1 MPDIRSQNTTRV
13 TRSRE
18 LSNAPGDTLGFQVNV
33 HGLVKLDAGITGEML
48 LDILIDALKPAEQEV
63 NTNWPILTG
72 ASIST
77 VRITEDEIGEKHAR
91 ASIKIGG
98 PPLEVHRDNPSRK
111 DYAPYIEFNGS
122 PAGRGQG
129 TLTNAFL
136 GNERE
141 MKRIIKERVAELIA
155 GLV

>member
-1 MPDIRSQNTTRV
+1 M
-13 TRSRE
+13 
-18 LSNAPGDTLGFQVNV
+18 QVNV
-33 HGLVKLDAGITGEML
+33 HGLVKLDEGITGAML
-48 LDILIDALKPAEQEV
+48 MDILLEALEPAEREV
-63 NTNWPILTG
+63 NANWPILTG

-77 VRITEDEIGEKHAR
+77 VRKSEDEIGDKHAR

-98 PPLEVHRDNPSRK
+98 VPLGVHRDNPSRK

-136 GNERE
+136 GNEKE
-141 MKRIIKERVAELIA
+141 MKRIIKDRVAELIL
-155 GLV
+155 GLTR